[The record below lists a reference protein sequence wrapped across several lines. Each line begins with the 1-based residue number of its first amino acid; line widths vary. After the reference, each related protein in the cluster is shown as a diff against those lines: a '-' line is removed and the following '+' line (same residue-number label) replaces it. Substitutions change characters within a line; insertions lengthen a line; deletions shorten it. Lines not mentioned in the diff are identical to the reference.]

1 MDDLGRDPKPGE
13 VIEVGWGKLCD
24 NAPDE
29 GEGGA
34 NQPTHT
40 ALTFGGVSNW

>member
-13 VIEVGWGKLCD
+13 VVEVGWGKLCD

-29 GEGGA
+29 GEGAQTNRPTQRSLLGA
-34 NQPTHT
+34 
-40 ALTFGGVSNW
+40 

>member
-13 VIEVGWGKLCD
+13 VGEVGWGKLCD

-29 GEGGA
+29 GERGA

-40 ALTFGGVSNW
+40 ALTFGA